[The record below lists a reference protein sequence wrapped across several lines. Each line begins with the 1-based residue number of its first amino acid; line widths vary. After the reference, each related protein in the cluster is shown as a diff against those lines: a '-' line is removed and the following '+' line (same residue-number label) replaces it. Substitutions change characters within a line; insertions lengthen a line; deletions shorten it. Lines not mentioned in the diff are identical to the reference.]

1 MKLVTT
7 ALALAIGL
15 SAGTVSAQ
23 QKSDGGFMTIV
34 NGGFA
39 LKSCTDKVR
48 DRLDIG
54 AGKTLNIEHMN
65 ADNPPAPGV
74 WDVRFK
80 GSTTETATKKT
91 TAIAGVCHV
100 RPKTSTTVEFAAG

>member
-7 ALALAIGL
+7 ALALAIAF
-15 SAGTVSAQ
+15 SAGAASAE
-23 QKSDGGFMTIV
+23 QKSSGGLMTIIT
-34 NGGFA
+34 GGFA
-39 LKSCTDKVR
+39 IKSCTDKVR
-48 DRLDIG
+48 DRFAIG
-54 AGKTLNIEHMN
+54 AGKTLNMEHMN

-80 GSTTETATKKT
+80 GSTTETASHKT

-100 RPKTSTTVEFAAG
+100 RPDKPTTLEVTSG

>member
-7 ALALAIGL
+7 AMALAVVL
-15 SAGTVSAQ
+15 SAGAASAQ
-23 QKSDGGFMTIV
+23 EKSGGGFMTLLS
-34 NGGFA
+34 GGFA
-39 LKSCTDKVR
+39 LKSCTNVVR
-48 DRLDIG
+48 DRLAIG
-54 AGKTLNIEHMN
+54 SGKTLNMEHMN

-80 GSTTETATKKT
+80 GSTTETASQKT

-100 RPKTSTTVEFAAG
+100 RPHARTTVDFAAG